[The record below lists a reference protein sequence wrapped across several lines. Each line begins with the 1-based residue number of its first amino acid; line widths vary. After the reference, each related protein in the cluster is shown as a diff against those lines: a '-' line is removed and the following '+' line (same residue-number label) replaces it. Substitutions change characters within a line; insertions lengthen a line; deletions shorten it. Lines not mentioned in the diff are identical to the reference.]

1 MNVNSEDITVAG
13 IEENIRESEH
23 FNEHFLGME
32 RETSDQCICICP
44 KNANHKNEYLM
55 NV

>member
-1 MNVNSEDITVAG
+1 MVMDSEDIMVAG
-13 IEENIRESEH
+13 IEENMRGSEY
-23 FNEHFLGME
+23 FNENFLSVG
-32 RETSDQCICICP
+32 RELQVYICP